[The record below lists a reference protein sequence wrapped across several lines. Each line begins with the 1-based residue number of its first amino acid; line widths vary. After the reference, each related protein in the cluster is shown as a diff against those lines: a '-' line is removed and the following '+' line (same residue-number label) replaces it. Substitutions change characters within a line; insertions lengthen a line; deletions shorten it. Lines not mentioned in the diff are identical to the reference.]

1 MKIARLLE
9 FSAVT
14 AAILGLSLTA
24 GRYVIVQHEVQ
35 ASGVAVAS
43 APSTIPLGLPTIA
56 AAQSV
61 LNAALIDHHPQ
72 WVDVPMGAVKIRTFV
87 AYPNRQGT
95 APVVVVKAGNQGMSD
110 WSRAVG
116 IEVMNQGLIG
126 VVPDLLS
133 GSGPNGGGTDSFAN
147 PQAVASAF
155 AQMTSKE
162 VQRRL
167 SAVRDYFLG
176 LPSANGKSAI
186 LDFDWKDG
194 QLDAVISTPKQQ
206 RIVKLELNEHAWHNA
221 LPLLASLVEPAM
233 PQAQSAAPDAS
244 KDPYAIADAQQRA
257 AQKEIAQRKGIVA
270 FMWNAKHTLDL
281 SPRKGEWVDIPIVS
295 KREGPIKVR
304 AWYVEPLG
312 TDKTAVVVVIHPTPG
327 MDLGENPN
335 KGEGANW
342 MRATADSI
350 AAAGF
355 IAIVPDMTSGL
366 GPSGG
371 NFDSFLF
378 PDDVSKAVASRSP
391 AERMQI
397 ITAARDFALTLPRA
411 NGKSG
416 AIGFC
421 LGGGIAWQGAADMP
435 GLNVAISFYGTPP
448 DLATMERIHA
458 PVFAFDGDAD
468 LGTFSRMV
476 AAAPDMKRLGKQ
488 FEYKVYPGATH
499 AFLYQQQLA
508 QNAPATL
515 DSWPKSMAI
524 FKRYLSAD

>member
-9 FSAVT
+9 ISAVT
-14 AAILGLSLTA
+14 AAILGLSLVR
-24 GRYVIVQHEVQ
+24 GGYSIVQDEVQ
-35 ASGVAVAS
+35 ASGVAAAS
-43 APSTIPLGLPTIA
+43 APAIIPLGLPTIA
-56 AAQSV
+56 AAKSV

-87 AYPNRQGT
+87 AYPERQGT
-95 APVVVVKAGNQGMSD
+95 APVVVVQAGNQGMSD

-116 IEVMNQGLIG
+116 IEIMNQGLIS

-133 GSGPNGGGTDSFAN
+133 GLGPNGGGTDSFAS

-155 AQMTSKE
+155 ARMAPNE
-162 VQRRL
+162 VQRRT
-167 SAVRDYFLG
+167 SAVRDYFLS
-176 LPSANGKSAI
+176 LPNANGKSAL
-186 LDFDWKDG
+186 LDFDWSEG
-194 QLDAVISTPKQQ
+194 QLEAVVGTRKQQ
-206 RIVKLELNEHAWHNA
+206 RVVKLELNEHAWHNV
-221 LPLLASLVEPAM
+221 LPLLASLAEPAT
-233 PQAQSAAPDAS
+233 PQAQSATPEAS
-244 KDPYAIADAQQRA
+244 KDSYAIADAGQRA
-257 AQKEIAQRKGIVA
+257 AQKEIAQRQDIVA

-281 SPRKGEWVDIPIVS
+281 SPRKGKWVDIPMVS
-295 KREGPIKVR
+295 KREGPIKMR

-312 TDKTAVVVVIHPTPG
+312 TQKTGVVVVIHPTPG

-342 MRATADSI
+342 MRASADSI

-366 GPSGG
+366 GPGGG
-371 NFDSFLF
+371 NFDSFSF
-378 PDDVSKAVASRSP
+378 PDDVSKAVGSRSP
-391 AERMQI
+391 AERMQM
-397 ITAARDFALTLPRA
+397 ITAARDFALTLARA

>member
-9 FSAVT
+9 ISAVT
-14 AAILGLSLTA
+14 AAILGLSLTV
-24 GRYVIVQHEVQ
+24 GRYVSVQHEVQ
-35 ASGVAVAS
+35 ASGAAVAS
-43 APSTIPLGLPTIA
+43 APGTMPLGLPTIA
-56 AAQSV
+56 AARSV
-61 LNAALIDHHPQ
+61 LSAALIDHHPQ
-72 WVDVPMGAVKIRTFV
+72 WVDVPMGAVKIRTFAV
-87 AYPNRQGT
+87 YPDRQGT
-95 APVVVVKAGNQGMSD
+95 APVVVVKAGSQGMSD
-110 WSRAVG
+110 WARAVG

-133 GSGPNGGGTDSFAN
+133 GLGPNGGGTDSFAN
-147 PQAVASAF
+147 PEAVASAF

-162 VQRRL
+162 VQRRI
-167 SAVRDYFLG
+167 SAVRDYFLS

-194 QLDAVISTPKQQ
+194 QLDADVSTPKQQ
-206 RIVKLELNEHAWHNA
+206 RLVKLELNEHAWHNA
-221 LPLLASLVEPAM
+221 LPLLASLEEPAM
-233 PQAQSAAPDAS
+233 PQAQSASQDA

-257 AQKEIAQRKGIVA
+257 AQKEIAQRKDIVA

-281 SPRKGEWVDIPIVS
+281 SPRKGKWVDIPIVS
-295 KREGPIKVR
+295 NREGPIKIR

-312 TDKTAVVVVIHPTPG
+312 TDKTGVVVVIHPTPG

-366 GPSGG
+366 GPGGG
-371 NFDSFLF
+371 NFDSFVF
-378 PDDVSKAVASRSP
+378 PDDVSKAVGSRSP
-391 AERMQI
+391 AEKMQI

-411 NGKSG
+411 DGKSG

-435 GLNVAISFYGTPP
+435 GLDVAISFYGTPP

-524 FKRYLSAD
+524 FKRYLPAD